1 MTWPLLWSND
11 WPPEPMAD
19 PKRLCVR
26 CVLPE
31 TFPGVRFDDD
41 GVCNH
46 CRDALPLDGARARR
60 AELREQVRAS
70 IAVRRGE
77 GAYDCVVAFSGGKD
91 SSYTLRHLVRDHG
104 VRCLAV
110 LVDNGFVSE
119 QARRNADVIT
129 TALGVDFQ
137 IFKPASDFMKNL
149 YLRSAT
155 QTEVHTKAAIK
166 RASSLCNSCI
176 NLINAHMLKTA
187 VQVGAPLI
195 AGGYLG
201 GQVPRDSAVLAVD
214 LRAQASGRE
223 QAVARY
229 VEHFG
234 PGARAYFDTHAMIR
248 PDTDARVTILN
259 PMLSLD
265 VTEDEVIAAIGEL
278 GWRKVTDVGLN
289 SSNCRLNDLGIALH
303 HGQHK
308 FHPYAFEMSELIRAG
323 VMTRERALAKVSA
336 VPTMADVAPQAAQLG
351 LDLALVAA
359 N

>member
-1 MTWPLLWSND
+1 
-11 WPPEPMAD
+11 MAD
-19 PKRLCVR
+19 AKRLCVR

-31 TFPGVRFDDD
+31 TFPGVRFDAE

-46 CRDALPLDGARARR
+46 CLAAPPLAEAKARR
-60 AELREQVRAS
+60 GELREQVRAS
-70 IAVRRGE
+70 IAARRGE

-91 SSYTLRHLVRDHG
+91 STFTLRHLVRDHG

-119 QARRNADVIT
+119 QARRNADLVT

-137 IFKPASDFMKNL
+137 VFKPASDFMKTL
-149 YLRSAT
+149 YVRSAT
-155 QTEVHTKAAIK
+155 QADVHTKAAIK

-187 VQVGAPLI
+187 LQVGAPLI

-201 GQVPRDSAVLAVD
+201 GQVPRDSAVLALD
-214 LRAQASGRE
+214 LRAQAAGRE
-223 QAVARY
+223 QAVTRY

-234 PGARAYFDTHAMIR
+234 PGARAYFDTHAAIQAGR
-248 PDTDARVTILN
+248 DARVTILN

-265 VTEDEVIAAIGEL
+265 VTEDEVVAAIGEL
-278 GWRKVTDVGLN
+278 GWKRVTDVGLN

-303 HGQHK
+303 HGQHG

-323 VMTRERALAKVSA
+323 VMTRERALAKVGG
-336 VPTMADVAPQAAQLG
+336 VPALADVAPQAAQLG
-351 LDLALVAA
+351 LDLARFAA
-359 N
+359 S